1 MIDCIKEAMVRLG
14 SLQEFVDWL
23 DAPIEDGGVTPQQL
37 LDARRDAAFRGMVL
51 HIPTGVPRPVVLSE
65 VLQDALEREA
75 PRAWLDVG
83 SIDARLSATASG

>member
-37 LDARRDAAFRGMVL
+37 LDARRYGVFRGMVL
-51 HIPTGVPRPVVLSE
+51 HIPTGAARREVSSE
-65 VLQDALEREA
+65 VLADALEREA
-75 PRAWLDVG
+75 PRAWLEDGGV
-83 SIDARLSATASG
+83 LT